1 MVIEHPDSCKSPR
14 GMSRVRFAG
23 ICAFAGLL
31 AFAGTLTSEFGVSC
45 GGAKTLTLTNKNS
58 FHYCLALLIQAIS
71 QRHTMLPIKSIV
83 DPGDETYQTNYAANS
98 SAVRKLKAELA
109 RSTKGG
115 GEQYVKRHLS
125 RGRLLPRDRIEMLLD
140 EGSYFLEIA
149 ALAGVGMENEFAGA
163 GVVGGI
169 GLVSGRECIIIANEA
184 TVKGG
189 AVSEIGQPKN
199 RRLSDIGTENH
210 LPSISLV
217 ESAGAYLPVQA
228 KIFVPGGRGFREI
241 TRRSKMRI
249 PSISVVFGNST
260 AGGAYLPGM
269 SDYVIM
275 VKNQAQVFLGGPPLV
290 KMATGE
296 VVDEESLGGAEMHSR
311 VSGLSD
317 YLAEDE
323 LDGLRIARD
332 IVTHYSDPPPKP
344 NPKSVEEPLYPADE
358 LLGVASADVRVPF
371 EAREG
376 IARIVHASKFD
387 EFKAKYGTT
396 LVTGFAYLHGYSVG
410 ILANNGVLMSES
422 AGKGAQFIQ
431 LCNQQNIPLIFLQ
444 NITGFMVGRTYEEQG
459 IIRNGAK
466 LINAVSNSTVPAIT
480 IMIGSSYGAGNYAMC
495 GRAYDPR
502 FLFTWPNHR
511 IAVMGPQQLSG
522 VMDIIKR
529 EALNKQG
536 LPIDEEK
543 LVASKQALEAR
554 IEAESDPYFATA
566 RLWDDGIIDPRDTRT
581 VLAIS
586 LSAAY
591 NKPVEGTMEWG
602 VFRH

>member
-1 MVIEHPDSCKSPR
+1 M
-14 GMSRVRFAG
+14 
-23 ICAFAGLL
+23 
-31 AFAGTLTSEFGVSC
+31 
-45 GGAKTLTLTNKNS
+45 
-58 FHYCLALLIQAIS
+58 QA
-71 QRHTMLPIKSIV
+71 IKSIV
-83 DPGDETYQTNYAANS
+83 DPQDDIYRANYAANAA
-98 SAVRKLKAELA
+98 AVERLRSELS
-109 RSTKGG
+109 RSTRGG
-115 GEQYVKRHLS
+115 GEQYVKRHLA
-125 RGRLLPRDRIEMLLD
+125 RGRLLPRERIEMLLD

-149 ALAGVGMENEFAGA
+149 PLAGIDMQNEFVGA

-169 GLVSGRECIIIANEA
+169 GLVSGRECIIVANEA

-189 AVSEIGQPKN
+189 AVSEIGQLKN
-199 RRLSDIGTENH
+199 RRLSDVGTENR

-217 ESAGAYLPVQA
+217 ESAGADLPVQA

-241 TRRSKMRI
+241 TRRSKLRI

-275 VKNQAQVFLGGPPLV
+275 VRNQAQVFLGGPPLV

-296 VVDEESLGGAEMHSR
+296 IVDEESLGGAEMHSR
-311 VSGLSD
+311 ISGLSD

-332 IVTHYSDPPPKP
+332 IVSHYSDPPPKP
-344 NPKSVEEPLYPADE
+344 KLSSVEEPIYDADE
-358 LLGVASADVRVPF
+358 LLGIASADIRVPF
-371 EAREG
+371 EAREV
-376 IARIVHASKFD
+376 IARIVDGSRFD
-387 EFKAKYGTT
+387 EFKSKYGTT
-396 LVTGFAYLHGYSVG
+396 LVTGFAHIHSFSVG

-422 AGKGAQFIQ
+422 ANKGAQFIQ
-431 LCNQQNIPLIFLQ
+431 LCNQQDIPLIFLQ

-495 GRAYDPR
+495 GRAYEPR

-529 EALNKQG
+529 DALNKQG
-536 LPIDEEK
+536 LPIDEAK
-543 LVASKQALEAR
+543 LNASKLALEAQ

-586 LSAAY
+586 LSAAC
-591 NKPVEGTMEWG
+591 NRPVEGTMEWG